1 MSLQVKPSLHVLALV
16 LVAVAASGPAQAQW
30 KWRDANG
37 QVHASD
43 LPPPREVPDKAI
55 MQRPNSPASRALLV
69 PAPAASAPV
78 AMAAPKPAVDP
89 ELEARKKRADA
100 EAAAKVKADED
111 KLAQG
116 RAENCKRARAH
127 LSTLESGQRIARP
140 NDKGERDYLDDAGRA
155 DEMRRAREVIA
166 SDCR

>member
-1 MSLQVKPSLHVLALV
+1 MPCLRVLVLAW
-16 LVAVAASGPAQAQW
+16 VAVAAAGPAQAQW

-43 LPPPREVPDKAI
+43 LPPPREVPDKSI
-55 MQRPNSPASRALLV
+55 LQRPNSPASKALLAPASV
-69 PAPAASAPV
+69 PAPTASAPLAV
-78 AMAAPKPAVDP
+78 AAPKPAIDP

-100 EAAAKVKADED
+100 EAAAKAKADED

-127 LSTLESGQRIARP
+127 LATLESGQRIARP
-140 NDKGERDYLDDAGRA
+140 NDKGERDFLDDAGRA
-155 DEMRRAREVIA
+155 DETRRAREVIA